1 MGAILLLEDDESLN
15 RGISLKLE
23 REGYRVLSAVE
34 SEQAEELFQKNKID
48 LIISDI
54 TLEKGNGLEFAR
66 KIRANSDVYLI
77 FLTALDQEVDIVNGY
92 DAGADDYIAKPFSLA
107 VLISKVNAL
116 MRRICQGEGG
126 WRHSF
131 LWRYPGLLPGNES
144 V

>member
-54 TLEKGNGLEFAR
+54 TLEKG
-66 KIRANSDVYLI
+66 
-77 FLTALDQEVDIVNGY
+77 
-92 DAGADDYIAKPFSLA
+92 
-107 VLISKVNAL
+107 
-116 MRRICQGEGG
+116 
-126 WRHSF
+126 
-131 LWRYPGLLPGNES
+131 
-144 V
+144 